1 MVYFS
6 KRELA
11 LKFLS
16 FFSTTLA
23 PSQAFITC
31 LFVPPCCLLLL
42 SSLPPF
48 LPFMGSFI
56 PSPKTPQR
64 ETFLS
69 LVYSNSHYRV
79 FAGLMRLPGLGI
91 TLDTMAR
98 IFVRGERELV
108 LKSDTGKERSTERWG
123 EAGFMSPQTQACW
136 DHQKLGEAKIAL

>member
-6 KRELA
+6 KQELA

-16 FFSTTLA
+16 FFSTTLT

-31 LFVPPCCLLLL
+31 LFSLLFPSLL
-42 SSLPPF
+42 AASSFFPLSLPF
-48 LPFMGSFI
+48 
-56 PSPKTPQR
+56 
-64 ETFLS
+64 FLS
-69 LVYSNSHYRV
+69 WIHSYLPPKPQKRDILKSVYSYSHYRV
-79 FAGLMRLPGLGI
+79 FAGLMRPPGLGF

-123 EAGFMSPQTQACW
+123 ETGFMHKHRHAGTTRS
-136 DHQKLGEAKIAL
+136 